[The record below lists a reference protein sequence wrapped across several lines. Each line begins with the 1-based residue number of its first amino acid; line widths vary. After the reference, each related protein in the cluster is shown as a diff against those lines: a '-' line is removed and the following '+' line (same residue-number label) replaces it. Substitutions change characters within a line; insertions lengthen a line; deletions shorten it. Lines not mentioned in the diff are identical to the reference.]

1 MDDLLSKVVS
11 LGNGN
16 PYLDRDSY
24 RFPAVRGIQANKEYY
39 VSMCPLGLVP
49 VILGHQGMCSN
60 PESRAQRTLNRARI
74 PIIASYL
81 TNNPKSYVL
90 TPLVASVDGYIVF
103 EPSGHDP
110 DHYRIGWLKIPV
122 VASIVLNDGQ
132 HRAAAIERAITEK
145 PDLVDETIPIVFF
158 LDLGLERSQQIFADI
173 NRHAVRPNTSL
184 NVLYDR
190 RDVTAKIAMEVFQK
204 ISVFANFTETE
215 KSSMSLSSPKVFT
228 LSGIYHA
235 TKELLTRKGSWPLE
249 EKAHAAIDYWSE
261 VEKNMGP
268 WVRLKKGE
276 ISAQELRSDY
286 VCGHTMVLIA
296 IGRIGAHLLEEHTF
310 DWKRRLTAFER
321 IDWRRSNASLWEGR
335 LVIGGQLVNSRSNL
349 VLITNVIKKE
359 LGLPLTPEEIAAET
373 AFMSPRE
380 IRGGLNGNDN

>member
-11 LGNGN
+11 LGNAN

-49 VILGHQGMCSN
+49 VILRRQGMCSN
-60 PESRAQRTLNRARI
+60 PELRAQRTLNRARI

-81 TNNPKSYVL
+81 TNNPESYVL
-90 TPLVASVDGYIVF
+90 TPLVASVDGHIVF
-103 EPSGHDP
+103 EPSGQDP
-110 DHYRIGWLKIPV
+110 DHYSIGWLKIPV
-122 VASIVLNDGQ
+122 AASIVLNDGQ
-132 HRAAAIERAITEK
+132 HRVAAIERAITEK
-145 PDLVDETIPIVFF
+145 PDLADETIPIVFF
-158 LDLGLERSQQIFADI
+158 LDLGLERNQQIFADI

-184 NVLYDR
+184 NVLYDKR
-190 RDVTAKIAMEVFQK
+190 EATAKIAMEVFQK

-235 TKELLTRKGSWPLE
+235 TKELLARKGSWSLE
-249 EKAHAAIDYWSE
+249 EKAHTAIGYWSE

-268 WVRLKKGE
+268 WIRLKKGE
-276 ISAQELRSDY
+276 ISALELRSGY
-286 VCGHTMVLIA
+286 VCGHTLVLIA
-296 IGRIGAHLLEEHTF
+296 IGRIGAHLLEEQTF
-310 DWKRRLTAFER
+310 DWRQRLTALER
-321 IDWRRSNASLWEGR
+321 IDWRRRNASLWEGR
-335 LVIGGQLVNSRSNL
+335 LMIGGQLVNSRNNL
-349 VLITNVIKKE
+349 VLITNVMKKE
-359 LGLPLTPEEIAAET
+359 LSIPLTPEEMAAER
-373 AFMSPRE
+373 AFMSARE